1 MKEVKKCSISG
12 IAFTMEADAFQ
23 VLSRYLE
30 SLNDTYRNTDGG
42 KEIVEDIEARIAELI
57 LSHQDNS
64 KVVELSLVEEIIAQM
79 GSAEAIREQEGRE
92 APRGEGRIPRR
103 LYRDMDQAR
112 LGGVCSGV
120 AKYFGTS
127 PTWIRLLMFL
137 PLILL
142 LLLGWIPFFWW
153 LVPLMSNLLGV
164 FFICYLIMWFAVPAA
179 RTARQKLEQNGQR
192 ITVQSIEEAS
202 AANHD
207 VDADAKPVVAKAVYA
222 LGQVVLIVLKLLA
235 GLLVFGL
242 ILGACALIIGLFAVG
257 MAGPEVVSVDAGIWT
272 VSLGIMTALVPVLL
286 LIYVLMCL
294 IASRKPSRK
303 AGTLADM
310 LVGADVFIGVSA
322 PNTVTTEMV
331 KTMNKDAIIFAC
343 ANPTPEIFPDAAKAG
358 GARVISTGR
367 SDYPN
372 QINNVLAFPGI
383 FRGVFDVRASD
394 INEAMKVAAAE
405 ALAGLVGDDLSEDY
419 IIPAAFDPRVGP
431 AVAKAVAEAA
441 RRSGVARI

>member
-120 AKYFGTS
+120 AKYFGT
-127 PTWIRLLMFL
+127 RLLMFL

-222 LGQVVLIVLKLLA
+222 LGQVVLIPGRLA
-235 GLLVFGL
+235 GIRVDSGCMRIDYRSVCCRDGRSGGCVYRCGHLDGV
-242 ILGACALIIGLFAVG
+242 
-257 MAGPEVVSVDAGIWT
+257 AGD
-272 VSLGIMTALVPVLL
+272 
-286 LIYVLMCL
+286 YD
-294 IASRKPSRK
+294 R
-303 AGTLADM
+303 
-310 LVGADVFIGVSA
+310 VGAG
-322 PNTVTTEMV
+322 
-331 KTMNKDAIIFAC
+331 
-343 ANPTPEIFPDAAKAG
+343 
-358 GARVISTGR
+358 
-367 SDYPN
+367 
-372 QINNVLAFPGI
+372 
-383 FRGVFDVRASD
+383 
-394 INEAMKVAAAE
+394 
-405 ALAGLVGDDLSEDY
+405 
-419 IIPAAFDPRVGP
+419 
-431 AVAKAVAEAA
+431 AVADLCVDVPDCFPQTEPPGRPDDFPNLDIDYYRPGCFCGPGA
-441 RRSGVARI
+441 

>member
-64 KVVELSLVEEIIAQM
+64 KVVKLSLVEEIIAQM

-164 FFICYLIMWFAVPAA
+164 FFICYLIMWFAEFFC
-179 RTARQKLEQNGQR
+179 TL
-192 ITVQSIEEAS
+192 
-202 AANHD
+202 
-207 VDADAKPVVAKAVYA
+207 
-222 LGQVVLIVLKLLA
+222 
-235 GLLVFGL
+235 
-242 ILGACALIIGLFAVG
+242 
-257 MAGPEVVSVDAGIWT
+257 PE
-272 VSLGIMTALVPVLL
+272 P
-286 LIYVLMCL
+286 
-294 IASRKPSRK
+294 RKPSLPSMLPEVPP
-303 AGTLADM
+303 AWTGTQTRL
-310 LVGADVFIGVSA
+310 L
-322 PNTVTTEMV
+322 
-331 KTMNKDAIIFAC
+331 
-343 ANPTPEIFPDAAKAG
+343 PD
-358 GARVISTGR
+358 RVLPR
-367 SDYPN
+367 
-372 QINNVLAFPGI
+372 
-383 FRGVFDVRASD
+383 
-394 INEAMKVAAAE
+394 
-405 ALAGLVGDDLSEDY
+405 LSE
-419 IIPAAFDPRVGP
+419 IPTVSHDLPNDISGSTAAVP
-431 AVAKAVAEAA
+431 AFFLPVRK
-441 RRSGVARI
+441 

>member
-257 MAGPEVVSVDAGIWT
+257 MAGPEVVSIDAGIWT
-272 VSLGIMTALVPVLL
+272 GLDWTVCNCNGI
-286 LIYVLMCL
+286 
-294 IASRKPSRK
+294 IACM
-303 AGTLADM
+303 AYLH
-310 LVGADVFIGVSA
+310 
-322 PNTVTTEMV
+322 
-331 KTMNKDAIIFAC
+331 
-343 ANPTPEIFPDAAKAG
+343 
-358 GARVISTGR
+358 
-367 SDYPN
+367 
-372 QINNVLAFPGI
+372 LAFQTQIGTYHRFERRLNYEQESI
-383 FRGVFDVRASD
+383 KNRRRNHVGSRCCLCCRSTWTSR
-394 INEAMKVAAAE
+394 NEFPME
-405 ALAGLVGDDLSEDY
+405 
-419 IIPAAFDPRVGP
+419 
-431 AVAKAVAEAA
+431 
-441 RRSGVARI
+441 

>member
-242 ILGACALIIGLFAVG
+242 ILGACIDYRSVCCRDGRSGGCVCRCGHLDGV
-257 MAGPEVVSVDAGIWT
+257 AGD
-272 VSLGIMTALVPVLL
+272 
-286 LIYVLMCL
+286 YD
-294 IASRKPSRK
+294 R
-303 AGTLADM
+303 
-310 LVGADVFIGVSA
+310 VGAG
-322 PNTVTTEMV
+322 
-331 KTMNKDAIIFAC
+331 
-343 ANPTPEIFPDAAKAG
+343 
-358 GARVISTGR
+358 
-367 SDYPN
+367 
-372 QINNVLAFPGI
+372 
-383 FRGVFDVRASD
+383 
-394 INEAMKVAAAE
+394 
-405 ALAGLVGDDLSEDY
+405 
-419 IIPAAFDPRVGP
+419 
-431 AVAKAVAEAA
+431 AVADLCVDVPDCFPQTEPPGRPDDFPNLDIDYYRPGCFCGPGA
-441 RRSGVARI
+441 

>member
-202 AANHD
+202 AAGRCQGRLC
-207 VDADAKPVVAKAVYA
+207 
-222 LGQVVLIVLKLLA
+222 LGAGRPDCIETPGRLA
-235 GLLVFGL
+235 GIRVDSGCMRIDYRSVCCRDGRSGGCVYRCGHLDGV
-242 ILGACALIIGLFAVG
+242 
-257 MAGPEVVSVDAGIWT
+257 AGD
-272 VSLGIMTALVPVLL
+272 
-286 LIYVLMCL
+286 YD
-294 IASRKPSRK
+294 R
-303 AGTLADM
+303 
-310 LVGADVFIGVSA
+310 VGAG
-322 PNTVTTEMV
+322 
-331 KTMNKDAIIFAC
+331 
-343 ANPTPEIFPDAAKAG
+343 
-358 GARVISTGR
+358 
-367 SDYPN
+367 
-372 QINNVLAFPGI
+372 
-383 FRGVFDVRASD
+383 
-394 INEAMKVAAAE
+394 
-405 ALAGLVGDDLSEDY
+405 
-419 IIPAAFDPRVGP
+419 
-431 AVAKAVAEAA
+431 AVADLCVDVPDCFPQTEPPGRPDDFPNLDIDYYRPGCFCGPGA
-441 RRSGVARI
+441 

>member
-257 MAGPEVVSVDAGIWT
+257 MA
-272 VSLGIMTALVPVLL
+272 
-286 LIYVLMCL
+286 
-294 IASRKPSRK
+294 
-303 AGTLADM
+303 
-310 LVGADVFIGVSA
+310 
-322 PNTVTTEMV
+322 
-331 KTMNKDAIIFAC
+331 
-343 ANPTPEIFPDAAKAG
+343 
-358 GARVISTGR
+358 
-367 SDYPN
+367 
-372 QINNVLAFPGI
+372 
-383 FRGVFDVRASD
+383 VRAPHS
-394 INEAMKVAAAE
+394 
-405 ALAGLVGDDLSEDY
+405 LFYG
-419 IIPAAFDPRVGP
+419 
-431 AVAKAVAEAA
+431 
-441 RRSGVARI
+441 

>member
-1 MKEVKKCSISG
+1 
-12 IAFTMEADAFQ
+12 MEADAFQ

-222 LGQVVLIVLKLLA
+222 LGQVVLIVLKLL
-235 GLLVFGL
+235 GRL
-242 ILGACALIIGLFAVG
+242 
-257 MAGPEVVSVDAGIWT
+257 AGIR
-272 VSLGIMTALVPVLL
+272 VDSGCMRIDYRSVCCRDGRSGGCVYRCGHLDGV
-286 LIYVLMCL
+286 
-294 IASRKPSRK
+294 
-303 AGTLADM
+303 AGDYDR
-310 LVGADVFIGVSA
+310 VGAG
-322 PNTVTTEMV
+322 
-331 KTMNKDAIIFAC
+331 
-343 ANPTPEIFPDAAKAG
+343 
-358 GARVISTGR
+358 
-367 SDYPN
+367 
-372 QINNVLAFPGI
+372 
-383 FRGVFDVRASD
+383 
-394 INEAMKVAAAE
+394 
-405 ALAGLVGDDLSEDY
+405 
-419 IIPAAFDPRVGP
+419 
-431 AVAKAVAEAA
+431 AVADLCVDVPDCFPQTEPPGRPDDFPNLDIDYYRPGCFCGPGA
-441 RRSGVARI
+441 

>member
-1 MKEVKKCSISG
+1 
-12 IAFTMEADAFQ
+12 MEADAFQ

-164 FFICYLIMWFAVPAA
+164 FFICYLIMVRCTGSPYCASEA
-179 RTARQKLEQNGQR
+179 RTKRTADYRTIHRGGFGGESRCRCRCQTGRCQGRLCLGAGRPDR
-192 ITVQSIEEAS
+192 IET
-202 AANHD
+202 
-207 VDADAKPVVAKAVYA
+207 P
-222 LGQVVLIVLKLLA
+222 GRLA
-235 GLLVFGL
+235 GIRVDSGCMRIDYRSVCCRDGRSGGCVCRCGHLDGV
-242 ILGACALIIGLFAVG
+242 
-257 MAGPEVVSVDAGIWT
+257 AGD
-272 VSLGIMTALVPVLL
+272 
-286 LIYVLMCL
+286 YD
-294 IASRKPSRK
+294 R
-303 AGTLADM
+303 
-310 LVGADVFIGVSA
+310 VGAG
-322 PNTVTTEMV
+322 
-331 KTMNKDAIIFAC
+331 
-343 ANPTPEIFPDAAKAG
+343 
-358 GARVISTGR
+358 
-367 SDYPN
+367 
-372 QINNVLAFPGI
+372 
-383 FRGVFDVRASD
+383 
-394 INEAMKVAAAE
+394 
-405 ALAGLVGDDLSEDY
+405 
-419 IIPAAFDPRVGP
+419 
-431 AVAKAVAEAA
+431 AVADLCVDVPDCFPQTEPPGRPDDFPNLDIDYYRPGCFCGPGA
-441 RRSGVARI
+441 

>member
-179 RTARQKLEQNGQR
+179 RTGVRSSNKTDSGLPYNPSRRLRRR
-192 ITVQSIEEAS
+192 ITMSMPMP
-202 AANHD
+202 NR
-207 VDADAKPVVAKAVYA
+207 
-222 LGQVVLIVLKLLA
+222 
-235 GLLVFGL
+235 
-242 ILGACALIIGLFAVG
+242 
-257 MAGPEVVSVDAGIWT
+257 
-272 VSLGIMTALVPVLL
+272 SLPRPFMPW
-286 LIYVLMCL
+286 
-294 IASRKPSRK
+294 
-303 AGTLADM
+303 
-310 LVGADVFIGVSA
+310 
-322 PNTVTTEMV
+322 
-331 KTMNKDAIIFAC
+331 
-343 ANPTPEIFPDAAKAG
+343 
-358 GARVISTGR
+358 GR
-367 SDYPN
+367 S
-372 QINNVLAFPGI
+372 
-383 FRGVFDVRASD
+383 S
-394 INEAMKVAAAE
+394 
-405 ALAGLVGDDLSEDY
+405 
-419 IIPAAFDPRVGP
+419 
-431 AVAKAVAEAA
+431 
-441 RRSGVARI
+441 

>member
-192 ITVQSIEEAS
+192 ITY
-202 AANHD
+202 N
-207 VDADAKPVVAKAVYA
+207 
-222 LGQVVLIVLKLLA
+222 
-235 GLLVFGL
+235 
-242 ILGACALIIGLFAVG
+242 
-257 MAGPEVVSVDAGIWT
+257 
-272 VSLGIMTALVPVLL
+272 
-286 LIYVLMCL
+286 
-294 IASRKPSRK
+294 PSRRLRRRI
-303 AGTLADM
+303 TM
-310 LVGADVFIGVSA
+310 SMPM
-322 PNTVTTEMV
+322 PNRSLPRPFM
-331 KTMNKDAIIFAC
+331 
-343 ANPTPEIFPDAAKAG
+343 PW
-358 GARVISTGR
+358 GR
-367 SDYPN
+367 S
-372 QINNVLAFPGI
+372 
-383 FRGVFDVRASD
+383 S
-394 INEAMKVAAAE
+394 
-405 ALAGLVGDDLSEDY
+405 
-419 IIPAAFDPRVGP
+419 
-431 AVAKAVAEAA
+431 
-441 RRSGVARI
+441 